1 MRKTVQPIV
10 FKLILIVLVAT
21 VAVRAWAD
29 SSSDSNSTGNSTSS
43 TSTDGTAPGYLSD
56 VSGERADRS
65 QEFVILPPPAPQET
79 TKLYDKIFTD
89 KLKENL
95 INNYRKTFGYTE
107 YEQIQTASNQF
118 GSAESDI
125 SNRLLPMDQYIA
137 EQQSFGRYM
146 INAMAEYHLDNYF
159 KHSATMKQ
167 VYAAQKKISNV
178 QYQTAS
184 GAKLKVQY
192 DLASSTAT
200 VTFNKPHSKFHKA
213 LDVQVGGTANTILR
227 LGYDVNHRVN
237 LESDVQFEDEIVTL
251 TANRHLEGNF
261 NTNVSLQSINKDQDI
276 YTPKQNRILVGL
288 SWND

>member
-1 MRKTVQPIV
+1 MRKALQPIG
-10 FKLILIVLVAT
+10 FKLIFITLVAT
-21 VAVRAWAD
+21 VAVRARAD
-29 SSSDSNSTGNSTSS
+29 SPPDTGSADNSTTGSTDSS
-43 TSTDGTAPGYLSD
+43 TSGYLSD
-56 VSGERADRS
+56 VNGERADRS

-95 INNYRKTFGYTE
+95 VNNYRKTFGYTE

-118 GSAESDI
+118 GNAESDI

-159 KHSATMKQ
+159 KHSSTMKQ
-167 VYAAQKKISNV
+167 VYATQKKLSNV
-178 QYQTAS
+178 QYETAS

-200 VTFNKPHSKFHKA
+200 ITFNKPHTKFHKT

-237 LESDVQFEDEIVTL
+237 VESDVQFEDEIVTL